1 MIELAHLVKRFGDLV
16 AVNGID
22 LIVPRGEF
30 FAMLGPNA
38 AGKTTTLKIIAGL
51 IKPSAGTAR
60 VAGYDVQTQ
69 PLEARRRLAYVPDFP
84 FLYDKLTP
92 WEFFRFTGQLFQM
105 EEDRLQKSGDE
116 LIAQFNLESDLD
128 KPIEGL
134 SDGTR
139 QRVAIVSALLH
150 DPEVF
155 VIDEPMVGLDPHHA
169 RVVKDILKER
179 SLQGMTVLVSTH
191 QLSVAEEMADRIG
204 IIHVG
209 RLIAVGTREDL
220 RRQRRRR
227 RARAILALTA
237 QEANVRRNEPRGLNP
252 DSGPGPPN
260 SRKNATDNPAMPSS
274 LNHSPRQ
281 SPLLL
286 LVRINLLQAW
296 RRVKSVREQSRLLSS
311 LIGLFV
317 VGYLVLSFWL
327 FYRGMKFVET
337 FPGLG
342 TLLTERLLF
351 LLFAFLFVL
360 LLFSNLVISYTN
372 LFRNRETSFLLAL
385 PVPAQTIFRWKFL
398 ESTLL
403 ASWAF
408 LFLIAPLLAAY
419 GLTHRVPWHFYP
431 ATLLFT
437 ALFVVLPAVAGSW
450 FAVNLAR
457 YMDRRVFQVT
467 LLATGALLLAGAA
480 WWLKP
485 EPITDDMLET
495 RVLAVLDRL
504 LMKTRFAQFPL
515 LPSY

>member
-139 QRVAIVSALLH
+139 QRVAIVLALLH

-220 RRQRRRR
+220 RRQTAAT
-227 RARAILALTA
+227 AR
-237 QEANVRRNEPRGLNP
+237 
-252 DSGPGPPN
+252 
-260 SRKNATDNPAMPSS
+260 SS
-274 LNHSPRQ
+274 KPF
-281 SPLLL
+281 
-286 LVRINLLQAW
+286 W
-296 RRVKSVREQSRLLSS
+296 R
-311 LIGLFV
+311 
-317 VGYLVLSFWL
+317 
-327 FYRGMKFVET
+327 
-337 FPGLG
+337 
-342 TLLTERLLF
+342 
-351 LLFAFLFVL
+351 
-360 LLFSNLVISYTN
+360 
-372 LFRNRETSFLLAL
+372 
-385 PVPAQTIFRWKFL
+385 
-398 ESTLL
+398 
-403 ASWAF
+403 
-408 LFLIAPLLAAY
+408 
-419 GLTHRVPWHFYP
+419 
-431 ATLLFT
+431 
-437 ALFVVLPAVAGSW
+437 
-450 FAVNLAR
+450 
-457 YMDRRVFQVT
+457 
-467 LLATGALLLAGAA
+467 
-480 WWLKP
+480 
-485 EPITDDMLET
+485 
-495 RVLAVLDRL
+495 
-504 LMKTRFAQFPL
+504 
-515 LPSY
+515 